1 MNDENVN
8 SSENR
13 QPTEEGKSYKKISI
27 LIPFY
32 NEEEVLPM
40 LFERIDD
47 FINAREEF
55 EWEILMVNDG
65 SYDRGLEMVK
75 DHHKKDKRWRYVDLS
90 RNFGKETAMM
100 AGFDYVTG
108 DCVVIMDADLQDP
121 PETIDKMIS
130 LWEEGYDDIYG
141 KRRTRGREPWL
152 RKKLTLLYYN
162 ILQHLTKIPVLQNTG
177 DFRLLD
183 RICIDALIKMR
194 ETQRYTKGL
203 YCWIGF
209 KKAEVLFDREDRA
222 AGDSKWNFVK
232 LLSLAIEG
240 ITSYTTVPLRIATIM
255 GLITSVGSLILMFYY
270 LIKTI
275 LWDDPVS
282 GFPTIIVVMLF
293 LGGLILFSLG
303 ILGEYIGRIYNEVKG
318 RPAYFVREVDGKRP

>member
-1 MNDENVN
+1 MQDVI
-8 SSENR
+8 
-13 QPTEEGKSYKKISI
+13 TTVEETHKKISI

-32 NEEEVLPM
+32 NEEDVLPI
-40 LFERIDD
+40 LFERIDN
-47 FINAREEF
+47 FINARTEYH
-55 EWEILMVNDG
+55 WEILMVNDG
-65 SYDRGLEMVK
+65 SSDRSLDLVK
-75 DHHKKDKRWRYVDLS
+75 AKHEKDNRWRYVDLS

-121 PETIDKMIS
+121 PELIDEMVA
-130 LWEEGYDDIYG
+130 LWLQGYDDIYG
-141 KRRTRGREPWL
+141 RRRTRGREPWL

-177 DFRLLD
+177 DFRLMD
-183 RICIDALIKMR
+183 RICIEALKQMR

-209 KKAEVLFDREDRA
+209 KKAEVLFDRDDRA
-222 AGDSKWNFVK
+222 AGSSKWNFFK

-240 ITSYTTVPLRIATIM
+240 ITSYTTVPLRIATVM
-255 GLITSVGSLILMFYY
+255 GLVTSLGSLVMMLYY

-282 GFPTIIVVMLF
+282 GFPTMIVVMLF

-303 ILGEYIGRIYNEVKG
+303 ILGEYIGRIFNEVKG
-318 RPAYFVREVDGKRP
+318 RPAYFVREVDGKLSSKDSMFH

>member
-1 MNDENVN
+1 
-8 SSENR
+8 
-13 QPTEEGKSYKKISI
+13 
-27 LIPFY
+27 
-32 NEEEVLPM
+32 
-40 LFERIDD
+40 
-47 FINAREEF
+47 
-55 EWEILMVNDG
+55 
-65 SYDRGLEMVK
+65 MVK
-75 DHHKKDKRWRYVDLS
+75 SHHENDSRWRYVDLS

-121 PETIDKMIS
+121 PEIIDEMVK
-130 LWEEGYDDIYG
+130 LWEQGYDDIYG
-141 KRRTRGREPWL
+141 RRKTRGQEPWL

-183 RICIDALIKMR
+183 RICIDALKRLR

-209 KKAEVLFDREDRA
+209 KKAEVLFDRGDRA
-222 AGDSKWNFVK
+222 AGTSKWNFFK

-240 ITSYTTVPLRIATIM
+240 ITSYTTVPLRIATVM
-255 GLITSVGSLILMFYY
+255 GFITSLGSLVLMFYY
-270 LIKTI
+270 LVKTI

-282 GFPTIIVVMLF
+282 GFPTMIVVMLF
-293 LGGLILFSLG
+293 LGGSILFSLG
-303 ILGEYIGRIYNEVKG
+303 ILGEYIGRIFSEVKR
-318 RPAYFVREVDGKRP
+318 RPAYFVREVDGRLSVKKESI

>member
-1 MNDENVN
+1 
-8 SSENR
+8 
-13 QPTEEGKSYKKISI
+13 
-27 LIPFY
+27 
-32 NEEEVLPM
+32 
-40 LFERIDD
+40 
-47 FINAREEF
+47 
-55 EWEILMVNDG
+55 
-65 SYDRGLEMVK
+65 
-75 DHHKKDKRWRYVDLS
+75 
-90 RNFGKETAMM
+90 
-100 AGFDYVTG
+100 
-108 DCVVIMDADLQDP
+108 
-121 PETIDKMIS
+121 
-130 LWEEGYDDIYG
+130 
-141 KRRTRGREPWL
+141 
-152 RKKLTLLYYN
+152 
-162 ILQHLTKIPVLQNTG
+162 
-177 DFRLLD
+177 
-183 RICIDALIKMR
+183 MR

-209 KKAEVLFDREDRA
+209 KKAEVMFDREDRA